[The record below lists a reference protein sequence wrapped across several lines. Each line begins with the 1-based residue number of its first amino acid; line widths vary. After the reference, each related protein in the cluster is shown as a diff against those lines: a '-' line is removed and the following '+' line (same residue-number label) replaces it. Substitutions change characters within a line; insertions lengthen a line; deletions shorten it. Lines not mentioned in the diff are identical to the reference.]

1 MCCPPGATCRRSSN
15 TPSHVLCCP
24 FGWSCSQLTSA
35 QCPPHTFQCPS
46 SVGGGCCPVGLRC
59 GSDLCLE
66 YLYKTLAL
74 YVPLQIPG
82 IPSPAPSD
90 GENCALSTMFPDAQ
104 NLNLPASSRTLV
116 TAPTCAWPNC
126 DSGASDGSPL
136 NLPISDRIL
145 GTPTAW
151 RAKIGEIAV
160 TSDADE
166 GVDSKDSR
174 KRMIRLVCI
183 TAGMASI
190 TMLML
195 VL

>member
-1 MCCPPGATCRRSSN
+1 MCCPPGATCRRSSH

-24 FGWSCSQLTSA
+24 SGWSCSPLTSA

-66 YLYKTLAL
+66 YLYKTLAV

-82 IPSPAPSD
+82 IPSPAPLN
-90 GENCALSTMFPDAQ
+90 GENCALSTAIANAQ
-104 NLNLPASSRTLV
+104 NLILPTSSSTVV
-116 TAPTCAWPNC
+116 TPPTCTWPKC
-126 DSGASDGSPL
+126 DPGTSDESPL

-174 KRMIRLVCI
+174 KRLIRLVCI

-190 TMLML
+190 TMLMM

>member
-1 MCCPPGATCRRSSN
+1 MCCPPDATCRRSSY

-24 FGWSCSQLTSA
+24 SGWSCSPLSSA
-35 QCPPHTFQCPS
+35 QCPLHTFQCPS

-66 YLYKTLAL
+66 YLYKTLAV

-82 IPSPAPSD
+82 IPSIAPLDS
-90 GENCALSTMFPDAQ
+90 EKRTLSTSIANAQ
-104 NLNLPASSRTLV
+104 SLILPTSSSTVV
-116 TAPTCAWPNC
+116 TTPTCTWPNYH
-126 DSGASDGSPL
+126 DGTSEESPL

-160 TSDADE
+160 TSEADE

-174 KRMIRLVCI
+174 KRLIRLVCI
-183 TAGMASI
+183 TTGMAFI
-190 TMLML
+190 TMLMM